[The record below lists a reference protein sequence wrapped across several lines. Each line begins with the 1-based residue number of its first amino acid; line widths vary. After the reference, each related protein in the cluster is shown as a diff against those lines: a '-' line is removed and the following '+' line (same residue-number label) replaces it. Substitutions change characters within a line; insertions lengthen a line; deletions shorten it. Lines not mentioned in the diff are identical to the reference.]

1 MYIENVL
8 KGQKLQETKLHD
20 QAKQEGQNKKGN
32 KVPHFLQVLGD
43 VDIIGKAMRAQG
55 PFGLNL
61 LLLKLKTEN
70 NIAK

>member
-32 KVPHFLQVLGD
+32 KVPHLLQVLGD
-43 VDIIGKAMRAQG
+43 IDIIGKAMRAQG
-55 PFGLNL
+55 PFRLNL